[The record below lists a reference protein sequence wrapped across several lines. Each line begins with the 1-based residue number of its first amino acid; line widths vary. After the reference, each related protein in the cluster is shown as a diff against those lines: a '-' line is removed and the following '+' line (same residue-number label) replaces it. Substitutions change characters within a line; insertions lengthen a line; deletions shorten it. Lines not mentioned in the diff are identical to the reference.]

1 MQEKLTDRKVAYAL
15 VAIAVV
21 TCITL
26 VLMGRVWCCEVGDYS
41 PWSWD
46 IWSSHNS
53 QHLLDPYS
61 LSHFQHGIGLL
72 LLLQLCCGRW
82 LSVQTCT
89 VIVALIEAAWE
100 IVENTSFMINRYRE
114 ATISLEYFGDS
125 IMNSMS
131 DYGVCLL
138 GVLLVRKTN
147 WKLGMAVFVACE
159 IGSVLWIRDSLML
172 NILMLTYPVEAIKLW
187 QAP

>member
-1 MQEKLTDRKVAYAL
+1 
-15 VAIAVV
+15 
-21 TCITL
+21 
-26 VLMGRVWCCEVGDYS
+26 
-41 PWSWD
+41 
-46 IWSSHNS
+46 
-53 QHLLDPYS
+53 
-61 LSHFQHGIGLL
+61 
-72 LLLQLCCGRW
+72 
-82 LSVQTCT
+82 
-89 VIVALIEAAWE
+89 
-100 IVENTSFMINRYRE
+100 MINRYRE

>member
-1 MQEKLTDRKVAYAL
+1 MQKTLNDRNVAYAL
-15 VAIAVV
+15 LVIASLTCVV
-21 TCITL
+21 L
-26 VLMGRVWCCEVGDYS
+26 NLMGRVWWCEVGDYA

-72 LLLQLCCGRW
+72 LLLQLCFSRW
-82 LSVQTCT
+82 LSVQMCT
-89 VIVALIEAAWE
+89 VIVALIEAGWE

-114 ATISLEYFGDS
+114 ATISLDYFGDS

-131 DYGVCLL
+131 DYGFCLL

-147 WKLGMAVFVACE
+147 RRVGLLAFVVCE
-159 IGSVLWIRDSLML
+159 IASILWIRDSLLL
-172 NILMLTYPVEAIKLW
+172 NILMLTYPVEAIKHW